1 MEKIYR
7 LSELKTTIWLSFV
20 AALFYSS
27 WPLGFLLN
35 PSVGHHDLASQ
46 LEAPHQP
53 YNWLFIAL
61 DVLTGVS
68 LVVIGVIQLHMR
80 KNTVMAFAIFSY
92 MLFGTLVA
100 IAAILPLG
108 CDPTLG
114 QCGPLIRTPRVIVHG
129 ASSIISVNMLLVSV
143 LLLTKMVYEGRSR
156 KIIQGIFG
164 LILGGW
170 LVFGIGSLLEMAHHI
185 HSNFLQYYFITVC
198 SLSII
203 LVVSAVSHF
212 EKAVSPKPVLQQD

>member
-1 MEKIYR
+1 MKKIYK
-7 LSELKTTIWLSFV
+7 LSKLKVTVWLSLA

-53 YNWLFIAL
+53 YSWLFIAL
-61 DVLTGVS
+61 DVLTGLS
-68 LVVIGVIQLHMR
+68 LVIIGMMQLQKCRNTMMTVI
-80 KNTVMAFAIFSY
+80 IFSY
-92 MLFGTLVA
+92 MLFGALVA
-100 IAAILPLG
+100 TAALLPLS

-114 QCGPLIRTPRVIVHG
+114 QCGPLIRAPRVIVHG

-143 LLLTKMVYEGRSR
+143 LLLAKTVYEGRSR
-156 KIIQGIFG
+156 KIVQGVFG

-170 LVFGIGSLLEMAHHI
+170 LVFGVGSLLEMAHHI

-203 LVVSAVSHF
+203 LVVGVVNHF
-212 EKAVSPKPVLQQD
+212 EEEVSPQSVPQQD

>member
-1 MEKIYR
+1 MEKIYG
-7 LSELKTTIWLSFV
+7 LSKLKVTVWLSFA

-27 WPLGFLLN
+27 WPLGFFLN

-53 YNWLFIAL
+53 YSWVFIAL
-61 DVLTGVS
+61 DVLTGIS
-68 LVVIGVIQLHMR
+68 LVIVGTVQLR
-80 KNTVMAFAIFSY
+80 IRRNTMMTLVIFSY
-92 MLFGTLVA
+92 MLFGALVA
-100 IAAILPLG
+100 VAAILPLS

-114 QCGPLIRTPRVIVHG
+114 QCGPLIRAPRVIIHG
-129 ASSIISVNMLLVSV
+129 ASSIISVNMLLISI
-143 LLLTKMVYEGRSR
+143 LLLTKMVYEGRRR
-156 KIIQGIFG
+156 KIIQGVFG

-203 LVVSAVSHF
+203 LVVSVVSYF
-212 EKAVSPKPVLQQD
+212 EEEVSPPPVLQQD